1 MTVVHVLCIML
12 CIIKPKGLPKVLGQ
26 GIAKKVVVT
35 GGVGFIGSHL
45 AEELARRGYHVVILD
60 DLSTGKRENIE
71 ALLKGEDVKFI
82 QGSITDLRLLQG
94 LFQNVDYVFHQ
105 AAIPSVPR
113 SIEAPIASHEANVTG
128 TLNVLLAA
136 RDNGIKKVIYASSS
150 SVYGNTTALPKNEAM
165 FPNPQSPYAVTKLA
179 GEYYCH
185 VSYKVYGLPTVC
197 LRYFNVYGPRQ
208 DPNSQ
213 YAAVIPR
220 FISRALKGE
229 PLIIYGDGE
238 QTRDFTFVKD
248 VVEANILMAE
258 SEATGIFNFA
268 RGESV
273 SINRL
278 AEVIIEFSGNS
289 LRPTHEAPRP
299 GDIRH
304 SLADISRAKTF
315 GYGLKWSLE
324 EGLKETIRVFG
335 Q

>member
-1 MTVVHVLCIML
+1 ML

-26 GIAKKVVVT
+26 GIAKKVVVA
-35 GGVGFIGSHL
+35 GGAGFIGSHL
-45 AEELARRGYHVVILD
+45 AEELANRGYHVVILD

-71 ALLKGEDVKFI
+71 ALLKGEDVEFI

-113 SIEAPIASHEANVTG
+113 SIENPIASHETNITG

-136 RDNGIKKVIYASSS
+136 RDNGVSKVIYASSCA
-150 SVYGNTTALPKNEAM
+150 VYGNTQTLPIREDA
-165 FPNPQSPYAVTKLA
+165 PPHPLSPYAVTKLA
-179 GEYYCH
+179 GEYYCQVFH
-185 VSYKVYGLPTVC
+185 QVYGLPTVC

-208 DPNSQ
+208 DPDSQ
-213 YAAVIPR
+213 YAAVIPW

-229 PLIIYGDGE
+229 PPIIYGDGE

-268 RGESV
+268 SGESV

-278 AEVIIEFSGNS
+278 AEVIIEFSGNA
-289 LRPTHEAPRP
+289 LGLTHEAPRP

-324 EGLKETIRVFG
+324 EGLKETVRSFIW
-335 Q
+335 QL

>member
-1 MTVVHVLCIML
+1 M
-12 CIIKPKGLPKVLGQ
+12 LGQ
-26 GIAKKVVVT
+26 GIAKKVIVT
-35 GGVGFIGSHL
+35 GGAGFIGSHL
-45 AEELARRGYHVVILD
+45 AEELVNRGYHVVILD
-60 DLSTGKRENIE
+60 DLSTGKRGNIE

-136 RDNGIKKVIYASSS
+136 RDNGVGKVIYASSCAI
-150 SVYGNTTALPKNEAM
+150 YGNTQTLPIREDA
-165 FPNPQSPYAVTKLA
+165 PTHPLSPYAVTKLA
-179 GEYYCH
+179 GEYYCQVFH
-185 VSYKVYGLPTVC
+185 QVYGLPTVC

-208 DPNSQ
+208 DPDSQ

-229 PLIIYGDGE
+229 PPIIYGDGE

-248 VVEANILMAE
+248 VVEANILMAV

-268 RGESV
+268 SGGSV

-278 AEVIIEFSGNS
+278 AEAIIEFSGNA
-289 LRPTHEAPRP
+289 LGPTHEAPRP

-304 SLADISRAKTF
+304 SLADISRAKSF